1 MALPA
6 PSDRTHAAKRISTY
20 CYQCVNGP
28 DLLTVEVADGVAKK
42 VEPNFSAASVHP
54 AGGKVCVKAYGLV
67 QKIYNPHRLLRPMKR
82 TNPRKGRDQDPGW
95 TPISWDE
102 ALDTVAARLN
112 DIRSRGLLD
121 EDGYPRVAFTTGG
134 AGTPLMYMGTF
145 PAFLAAWG
153 PIDKSLGAGGT
164 VKCTHAQHMYGE
176 LWHRAFTS
184 CADTP
189 HCRYIVSF
197 GTNIEVAGGVTGVHR
212 QADARVRGLR
222 RVQIEPQLSVTGA
235 CSEEWVPIRPMTDS
249 AFLYAMLHVLLH
261 EHRLDE
267 LDVAFL
273 ARHTGSPYLVGPNGY
288 FLRHPG
294 TRKPLVWDKAAGQA
308 TSYDTAGAD
317 PALSGD
323 FAVTAVEI
331 GADGE
336 SWNHEAV
343 AATTSFAKL
352 VHHVAGFTPEWA
364 ATVCDVPAATIRRI
378 ANEFLAQA
386 RIGENIEIE
395 GRTLPYRP
403 VAATLGR
410 SVNSGWGAYECVW
423 ARTVLQ
429 TLVGALEVPGGLVG
443 TTVLI
448 TGQEHD
454 RIGSV
459 RPGPDGF
466 LDFPMNPTDK
476 EHWQSHPD
484 VRHAHQS
491 LLPLVGNGPFS
502 QALGSTTLAWMRLQ
516 GRAAE
521 TWPRPRPPDLWFVY
535 RCNPAISFSETD
547 RLAETIA
554 SFPFTVSFAY
564 TLDETN
570 HYADLLLPEAMD
582 MESTQL
588 VRIGGTHYQEN
599 FWNHQGWALRQPV
612 VAPRGETRDFTDI
625 GTQLAQR
632 TGLLAQYN
640 RMLNAGAAGLPL
652 KSGSHDFSL
661 DESRSHSVEEIWDAV
676 CRAASA
682 DVTDGA
688 AQDGL
693 AWFKEHGLRV
703 RPFSVLNWYLLPKM
717 LDLGLRFELPYQ
729 ERVLRTG
736 RQLCNRLHEHGI
748 HWWDRQAGEYVAL
761 PEWNDVERT
770 WDDVYRRSFSVD
782 PAKYPFWL
790 ITARSMQYAW
800 GGNVSIQMIREVA
813 RNVAGH
819 DGIIINSAR
828 AREMGIGEGDLI
840 EVSSPICAVRGRAV
854 LRQGIRPDTI
864 LMLAQFG
871 HWKTPFAKDFDTPS
885 VNRLVP
891 MHVDLMD
898 GGGSSNDAAKVS
910 VTRVGPVS

>member
-1 MALPA
+1 MAVPA
-6 PSDRTHAAKRISTY
+6 PNDHRRIATY

-28 DLLTVEVADGVAKK
+28 DLLTVEVVDGVATK
-42 VEPNFSAASVHP
+42 VEPNFGARDVHP
-54 AGGKVCVKAYGLV
+54 AQGKVCVKAYGLV

-82 TNPRKGRDQDPGW
+82 TNPRKGRDEDPGW
-95 TPISWDE
+95 APISWDE
-102 ALDTVAARLN
+102 ALDTVAAKLN
-112 DIRSRGLLD
+112 DIRSRGLVD
-121 EDGYPRVAFTTGG
+121 GDGYPRVAFSTGG

-153 PIDKSLGAGGT
+153 PVDRSLGAGGT

-176 LWHRAFTS
+176 LWHRAFTA

-189 HCRYIVSF
+189 HCQYLVSL
-197 GTNIEVAGGVTGVHR
+197 GTNIEVAGGVMGVRR
-212 QADARVRGLR
+212 QADARVRGSR
-222 RVQIEPQLSVTGA
+222 RVQIEPHLSVTGA
-235 CSEEWVPIRPMTDS
+235 CSEEWVPIRPKTDS

-261 EHRLDE
+261 EHRIDE

-273 ARHTGSPYLVGPNGY
+273 GRYTGSPYLVGPHGY
-288 FLRHPG
+288 FLRHPD
-294 TRKPLVWDKAAGQA
+294 TRKPLVWDK
-308 TSYDTAGAD
+308 TSGRAVPHDTAGAD
-317 PALSGD
+317 LALTGEFTVS
-323 FAVTAVEI
+323 AVEI

-343 AATTSFAKL
+343 AATTAFAKL
-352 VHHVAGFTPEWA
+352 VQHVAGSTPEWA

-378 ANEFLAQA
+378 ANEFLSQA
-386 RIGENIEIE
+386 RIGETIEIE
-395 GRTLPYRP
+395 GRVLPYRP
-403 VAATLGR
+403 VAVTLGR

-429 TLVGALEVPGGLVG
+429 ILVGALEVPGGLLG
-443 TTVLI
+443 TAVLI
-448 TGQEHD
+448 TGEEHD

-466 LDFPMNPTDK
+466 LDFPMNPTNK
-476 EHWQSHPD
+476 EQWVANPD

-491 LLPLVGNGPFS
+491 LLPLVGNGRFS
-502 QALGSTTLAWMRLQ
+502 QALGSSTLAWMRLQ

-521 TWPRPRPPDLWFVY
+521 SWPRPKPPDLWFVY

-547 RLAETIA
+547 RLAETFV

-588 VRIGGTHYQEN
+588 VRIGGTHFQEN

-612 VAPRGETRDFTDI
+612 VAPCGETREFTELA
-625 GTQLAQR
+625 TQLAQR
-632 TGLLAQYN
+632 TGLLADYN

-652 KSGSHDFSL
+652 KSASHDFSL
-661 DESRSHSVEEIWDAV
+661 DESRAHSTDEVWDAV

-682 DVTDGA
+682 EVTDGA

-693 AWFKEHGLRV
+693 AWFKEHALRV
-703 RPFSVLNWYLLPKM
+703 RPFPVLNWYLFPRM

-729 ERVLRTG
+729 ERIFRTG
-736 RQLCNRLHEHGI
+736 QQLSSRLHEQGI
-748 HWWDRQAGEYVAL
+748 RWWDRQADDYHAL
-761 PEWNDVERT
+761 PEWKDVGQL
-770 WDDVYRRSFSVD
+770 WDDVYRESLAVD

-800 GGNVSIQMIREVA
+800 GANVSIQMIREVA

-819 DGIIINSAR
+819 DGIIINSGR
-828 AREMGIGEGDLI
+828 AREMGIADGDLI
-840 EVSSPICAVRGRAV
+840 EVSSPICSVRGRAL

-871 HWKTPFAKDFDTPS
+871 HWKTPFAKDFGTPS

-891 MHVDLMD
+891 MNMGLMD
-898 GGGSSNDAAKVS
+898 GGGSSNDAAKVA
-910 VTRVGPVS
+910 VTRVGPPS

>member
-1 MALPA
+1 MAVPA
-6 PSDRTHAAKRISTY
+6 PGDRRQVATY

-28 DLLTVEVADGVAKK
+28 DLLTVEVVDGVATK
-42 VEPNFSAASVHP
+42 VEPNFGAADVHP
-54 AGGKVCVKAYGLV
+54 AQGKVCVKAYGLV
-67 QKIYNPHRLLRPMKR
+67 QKIYNPHRLLRPMIR

-102 ALDTVAARLN
+102 ALDMIAAKLN
-112 DIRSRGLLD
+112 DIRARGLVD
-121 EDGYPRVAFTTGG
+121 GDGYPRVAFTTGG

-153 PIDKSLGAGGT
+153 PVDRSLGAGGT

-184 CADTP
+184 CPDTP

-212 QADARVRGLR
+212 QADARARGCR

-235 CSEEWVPIRPMTDS
+235 CSDEWVPIRPMTDS

-261 EHRLDE
+261 ERRIEE

-273 ARHTGSPYLVGPNGY
+273 SLHTGSPYLVGPHGY
-288 FLRHPG
+288 FLRHPD
-294 TRKPLVWDKAAGQA
+294 TREPLVWDKARGQA
-308 TSYDTAGAD
+308 VAHDTADAD
-317 PALSGD
+317 AALTGEFTVS
-323 FAVTAVEI
+323 AVEI

-336 SWNHEAV
+336 SWKHEAV
-343 AATTSFAKL
+343 ASSPAFAML
-352 VHHVAGFTPEWA
+352 ARHVAGFTPEWA
-364 ATVCDVPAATIRRI
+364 ASVCDVPAATIRRI

-386 RIGENIEIE
+386 CVGKSIEIE
-395 GRTLPYRP
+395 GRVLPYRP
-403 VAATLGR
+403 VAVTLGR

-429 TLVGALEVPGGLVG
+429 TLVGALEVPGALVG

-448 TGQEHD
+448 TGEEHD

-466 LDFPMNPTDK
+466 LDYPMNPTDK
-476 EHWQSHPD
+476 EHWVAHPD

-491 LLPLVGNGPFS
+491 LLPLVGNGRFS
-502 QALGSTTLAWMRLQ
+502 QALGSSTLAWMRLQ

-521 TWPRPRPPDLWFVY
+521 SWPRPKPPDLWFVY

-547 RLAETIA
+547 RLAETMA

-588 VRIGGTHYQEN
+588 VRVGGTHYQEN

-612 VAPRGETRDFTDI
+612 VAPCGETRDFTELA
-625 GTQLAQR
+625 TQLAQR
-632 TGLLAQYN
+632 TGLLADYN

-652 KSGSHDFSL
+652 KSASHDFSL
-661 DESRSHSVEEIWDAV
+661 DESRAHSVDEIWDAV

-682 DVTDGA
+682 EVTDGA
-688 AQDGL
+688 ARDGL

-703 RPFSVLNWYLLPKM
+703 RPFPRINWYLFPKM

-729 ERVLRTG
+729 ERILRAG
-736 RQLCNRLHEHGI
+736 RQLSNRLHEQGI
-748 HWWDRQAGEYVAL
+748 RWWDRQVAEYAAL
-761 PEWNDVERT
+761 PDWKDLDRV
-770 WDDVYRRSFSVD
+770 WDAVYRERFAVD

-790 ITARSMQYAW
+790 ITARSMQYSW

-813 RNVAGH
+813 GNVAGH
-819 DGIIINSAR
+819 DGIIVNGGR

-840 EVSSPICAVRGRAV
+840 EVSSPICSVRGRAV

-871 HWKTPFAKDFDTPS
+871 HWKTPFAKDFGTPS

-891 MHVDLMD
+891 MHMDLID
-898 GGGSSNDAAKVS
+898 GGGSSNDAAKVA
-910 VTRVGPVS
+910 VARVGPSS